1 MKYGFAIL
9 LLCTVVLSAI
19 SCKEKDKGTDGES
32 EQTSKPQGSNLTQ
45 EEVDSLLSQWEYS
58 NDSGEVTMMIFGEN
72 GETEY
77 IVDRPENVFLK
88 TINGVEYKIVKASK
102 SQRTPKIGD
111 VMYMEMSYRTETT
124 DSLLFTSSDL
134 GEDFRMK
141 LSAPSDK
148 GCIEEAL
155 MLLHEGDSAVIKVDA
170 IKFFV
175 KSQGKASIPA
185 FIKRGEKL
193 VFNVKMKKIVSGI
206 DYANANKEV
215 YQKRIDEENS
225 LINRFLINMN
235 YPLKKTDSGLHIL
248 TINKGAGKRPTV
260 GSTVKIDYT
269 AAFIDGSV
277 FDSTLERSEPFSF
290 EIGKKQVIVGLEEA
304 VMNMQVGDHC
314 LVVIPFRLAYG
325 DKKYGNIIPPFSTL
339 VFEIELL
346 DAK

>member
-1 MKYGFAIL
+1 MKIKSVILTIIL
-9 LLCTVVLSAI
+9 LSAFLAF
-19 SCKEKDKGTDGES
+19 SCKEEKKKDDDAKTEQSKVVS
-32 EQTSKPQGSNLTQ
+32 E
-45 EEVDSLLSQWEYS
+45 EEADSLLSQWNYS
-58 NDSGEVTMMIFGEN
+58 NDSGQVSMIVFGEN
-72 GETEY
+72 GEAEY
-77 IVDRPENVFLK
+77 VVDRPENVFLK
-88 TINGVEYKIVKASK
+88 TANGIEYKIVKASK
-102 SQRTPKIGD
+102 SKRTPNVGD
-111 VMYMEMSYRTETT
+111 VMYMNMSYRTERT
-124 DSLLFTSSDL
+124 DSLLFASSDL
-134 GEDFRMK
+134 GEEFRMR
-141 LSAPSDK
+141 LAAPSDK

-185 FIKRGEKL
+185 FIKKGDRL
-193 VFNVKMKKIVSGI
+193 VFNVRMKKIVSGL
-206 DYANANKEV
+206 DYANANKDM

-248 TINKGAGKRPTV
+248 TINKGAGKKPSV

-290 EIGKKQVIVGLEEA
+290 VTGKKEVIVGLEEA

-314 LVVIPFRLAYG
+314 LVIIPFRLAYG
-325 DKKYGNIIPPFSTL
+325 DQKYGNVIPPFSTL

>member
-1 MKYGFAIL
+1 MKIKSIIL
-9 LLCTVVLSAI
+9 TFVLLSTFVAFSCREENKKDDDTKTEQPKVV
-19 SCKEKDKGTDGES
+19 S
-32 EQTSKPQGSNLTQ
+32 E
-45 EEVDSLLSQWEYS
+45 EEADSLLSQWDYS
-58 NDSGEVTMMIFGEN
+58 NDSGQVTMIVLGEN
-72 GETEY
+72 GEAEY
-77 IVDRPENVFLK
+77 VVDRPENVFLK
-88 TINGVEYKIVKASK
+88 TVNGIEYKIVKASK
-102 SQRTPKIGD
+102 SKRTPNIGD
-111 VMYMEMSYRTETT
+111 VMYMNMSYRTERT
-124 DSLLFTSSDL
+124 DSLLFASSDL
-134 GEDFRMK
+134 GEEFRMR
-141 LSAPSDK
+141 LVAPSDK

-185 FIKRGEKL
+185 FIKKGDRL
-193 VFNVKMKKIVSGI
+193 VFNVKMKKIVSGL
-206 DYANANKEV
+206 DYANANKDV

-248 TINKGAGKRPTV
+248 TINKGVGKKPSV
-260 GSTVKIDYT
+260 GCTVKIDYT

-290 EIGKKQVIVGLEEA
+290 VIGKKEVIVGLEEA

-314 LVVIPFRLAYG
+314 LVIIPFRLAYG
-325 DKKYGNIIPPFSTL
+325 DQKYGNVIPPFSTL

>member
-1 MKYGFAIL
+1 MRIRHIIL
-9 LLCTVVLSAI
+9 TFVLLSTFVALSCREENKKDGDTKTEQPKVV
-19 SCKEKDKGTDGES
+19 S
-32 EQTSKPQGSNLTQ
+32 E
-45 EEVDSLLSQWEYS
+45 EEADSLLSQWEYS
-58 NDSGEVTMMIFGEN
+58 NDSGQVTMIVFGEN
-72 GETEY
+72 GEAEY
-77 IVDRPENVFLK
+77 VVDRPENVFLK
-88 TINGVEYKIVKASK
+88 TANGIEYKIVKASK
-102 SQRTPKIGD
+102 SKCTPNVGD
-111 VMYMEMSYRTETT
+111 VMYMNMSYRTERT
-124 DSLLFTSSDL
+124 DSLLFASSDL
-134 GEDFRMK
+134 GEEFRMR
-141 LSAPSDK
+141 LVAPSDK

-185 FIKRGEKL
+185 FIKKGDRL
-193 VFNVKMKKIVSGI
+193 VFNVKMKKIVSGL
-206 DYANANKEV
+206 DYANANKDV

-248 TINKGAGKRPTV
+248 TINKGAGKKPSV

-290 EIGKKQVIVGLEEA
+290 VIGKKEVIVGLEEA

-314 LVVIPFRLAYG
+314 LVIIPFRLAYG
-325 DKKYGNIIPPFSTL
+325 DQKYGNVIPPFSTL

>member
-1 MKYGFAIL
+1 MRL
-9 LLCTVVLSAI
+9 V
-19 SCKEKDKGTDGES
+19 
-32 EQTSKPQGSNLTQ
+32 
-45 EEVDSLLSQWEYS
+45 
-58 NDSGEVTMMIFGEN
+58 
-72 GETEY
+72 
-77 IVDRPENVFLK
+77 
-88 TINGVEYKIVKASK
+88 
-102 SQRTPKIGD
+102 
-111 VMYMEMSYRTETT
+111 
-124 DSLLFTSSDL
+124 
-134 GEDFRMK
+134 
-141 LSAPSDK
+141 APSDK

-185 FIKRGEKL
+185 FIKKGDRL
-193 VFNVKMKKIVSGI
+193 VFNVKMKKIVSGL
-206 DYANANKEV
+206 DYANANKDV

-248 TINKGAGKRPTV
+248 TINKGAGKKPSV

-290 EIGKKQVIVGLEEA
+290 VIGNKEVIVGLEEA

-325 DKKYGNIIPPFSTL
+325 DKKYGNVIPPFSTL

>member
-1 MKYGFAIL
+1 MKIKSVILTIIL
-9 LLCTVVLSAI
+9 LSAFLAF
-19 SCKEKDKGTDGES
+19 SCKEEKKKDDDTKTEQSKVVS
-32 EQTSKPQGSNLTQ
+32 E
-45 EEVDSLLSQWEYS
+45 EEADSLLSQWNYS
-58 NDSGEVTMMIFGEN
+58 NDSGQVSMIVFGEN
-72 GETEY
+72 GEAEY
-77 IVDRPENVFLK
+77 VVDRPENVFLK
-88 TINGVEYKIVKASK
+88 TANGIEYKISKVSK
-102 SQRTPKIGD
+102 SKRTPNVGD
-111 VMYMEMSYRTETT
+111 VMYMNMSYRTERT
-124 DSLLFTSSDL
+124 DSLLFASSDL
-134 GEDFRMK
+134 GEEFRMR
-141 LSAPSDK
+141 LVAPSDK

-185 FIKRGEKL
+185 FIKKGDRL
-193 VFNVKMKKIVSGI
+193 VFNVRMKKIVSGL
-206 DYANANKEV
+206 DYANANKDM

-248 TINKGAGKRPTV
+248 TINKGAGKKPSV

-277 FDSTLERSEPFSF
+277 FDLTLERSEPFSF
-290 EIGKKQVIVGLEEA
+290 VTGKKEVIVGLEEA

-314 LVVIPFRLAYG
+314 LVIIPFRLAYG
-325 DKKYGNIIPPFSTL
+325 DQKYGNVIPPFSTL

>member
-1 MKYGFAIL
+1 MKIKSVILTIIL
-9 LLCTVVLSAI
+9 LSAFLAF
-19 SCKEKDKGTDGES
+19 SCKEEKKKDDDTKTEQSKVVS
-32 EQTSKPQGSNLTQ
+32 E
-45 EEVDSLLSQWEYS
+45 EEADSLLSQWNYS
-58 NDSGEVTMMIFGEN
+58 NDSGQVSMIVFGEN
-72 GETEY
+72 GEAEY
-77 IVDRPENVFLK
+77 VVDRPENVFLK
-88 TINGVEYKIVKASK
+88 TANGIEYKIVKASK
-102 SQRTPKIGD
+102 SKRTPNVGD
-111 VMYMEMSYRTETT
+111 VMYMNMSYRTERT
-124 DSLLFTSSDL
+124 DSLLFASSDL
-134 GEDFRMK
+134 GEEFRMR
-141 LSAPSDK
+141 LAAPSDK

-185 FIKRGEKL
+185 FIKKGDRL
-193 VFNVKMKKIVSGI
+193 VFNVRMKKIVSGL
-206 DYANANKEV
+206 DYANANKDV

-248 TINKGAGKRPTV
+248 TINKGAGKKPSV

-290 EIGKKQVIVGLEEA
+290 VTGKKEVIVGLEEA

-314 LVVIPFRLAYG
+314 LVIIPFRLAYG
-325 DKKYGNIIPPFSTL
+325 DQKYGNVIPPFSTL

>member
-1 MKYGFAIL
+1 MKIKLVILTIIL
-9 LLCTVVLSAI
+9 LSAFLAF
-19 SCKEKDKGTDGES
+19 SCKEEKKKDDDTKTEQSKVVS
-32 EQTSKPQGSNLTQ
+32 E
-45 EEVDSLLSQWEYS
+45 EEADSLLSQWNYS
-58 NDSGEVTMMIFGEN
+58 NDSGQVSMIVFGEN
-72 GETEY
+72 GEAEY
-77 IVDRPENVFLK
+77 VVDRPENVFLK
-88 TINGVEYKIVKASK
+88 TANGIEYKIIKVSK
-102 SQRTPKIGD
+102 SKRTPNVGD
-111 VMYMEMSYRTETT
+111 VMYMNMSYRTERT
-124 DSLLFTSSDL
+124 DSLLFASSDL
-134 GEDFRMK
+134 GEEFRMR
-141 LSAPSDK
+141 LAAPSDK

-185 FIKRGEKL
+185 FIKKGDRL
-193 VFNVKMKKIVSGI
+193 VFNVRMKKIVSGL
-206 DYANANKEV
+206 DYANANKDM

-248 TINKGAGKRPTV
+248 TINKGAGKKPSV

-290 EIGKKQVIVGLEEA
+290 VTGKKEVIVGLEEA

-314 LVVIPFRLAYG
+314 LVIIPFRLAYG
-325 DKKYGNIIPPFSTL
+325 DQKYGNVIPPFSTL

>member
-1 MKYGFAIL
+1 MKIKSVILTIIL
-9 LLCTVVLSAI
+9 LSAFLAF
-19 SCKEKDKGTDGES
+19 SCKEEKKKEDDTKTEQSKVVS
-32 EQTSKPQGSNLTQ
+32 E
-45 EEVDSLLSQWEYS
+45 EEADSLLSQWNYS
-58 NDSGEVTMMIFGEN
+58 NDSGQVSMIVFGEN
-72 GETEY
+72 GEAEY
-77 IVDRPENVFLK
+77 VVDRPENVFLK
-88 TINGVEYKIVKASK
+88 TANGIEYKIVKASK
-102 SQRTPKIGD
+102 SKRTPNVGD
-111 VMYMEMSYRTETT
+111 VMYMNMSYRTERT
-124 DSLLFTSSDL
+124 DSLLFASSDL
-134 GEDFRMK
+134 GEEFRMR
-141 LSAPSDK
+141 LAAPSDK

-185 FIKRGEKL
+185 FIKKGDRL
-193 VFNVKMKKIVSGI
+193 VFNVRMKKIVSGL
-206 DYANANKEV
+206 DYANANKDM

-248 TINKGAGKRPTV
+248 TINKGAGKKPSV

-290 EIGKKQVIVGLEEA
+290 VTGKKEVIVGLEEA

-314 LVVIPFRLAYG
+314 LVIIPFRLAYG
-325 DKKYGNIIPPFSTL
+325 DQKYGNVIPPFSTL

>member
-1 MKYGFAIL
+1 MKIKSVILTIIL
-9 LLCTVVLSAI
+9 LSAFLAF
-19 SCKEKDKGTDGES
+19 SCKEEKKKDDDTKTEQSKVVS
-32 EQTSKPQGSNLTQ
+32 E
-45 EEVDSLLSQWEYS
+45 EEADSLLSQWNYS
-58 NDSGEVTMMIFGEN
+58 NDSGQVSMIVFGEN
-72 GETEY
+72 GEAEY
-77 IVDRPENVFLK
+77 VVDRPENVFLK
-88 TINGVEYKIVKASK
+88 TANGIEYKIVKASK
-102 SQRTPKIGD
+102 SKRTPNVGD
-111 VMYMEMSYRTETT
+111 VMYMNMSYRTERT
-124 DSLLFTSSDL
+124 DSLLFASSDL
-134 GEDFRMK
+134 GEEFRMR
-141 LSAPSDK
+141 LVAPSDK

-185 FIKRGEKL
+185 FIKKGDRL
-193 VFNVKMKKIVSGI
+193 VFNVRMKKIVSGL
-206 DYANANKEV
+206 DYANANKDM

-248 TINKGAGKRPTV
+248 TINKGAGKKPSV
-260 GSTVKIDYT
+260 GSSVKIDYT

-290 EIGKKQVIVGLEEA
+290 VIGKKEVIVGLEEA

-314 LVVIPFRLAYG
+314 LVIIPFRLAYG
-325 DKKYGNIIPPFSTL
+325 DQKYGNVIPPFSTL

>member
-1 MKYGFAIL
+1 MKIKSIIL
-9 LLCTVVLSAI
+9 TFVLLSTFVAFSCREENKKDDDTKTEQSKVV
-19 SCKEKDKGTDGES
+19 S
-32 EQTSKPQGSNLTQ
+32 E
-45 EEVDSLLSQWEYS
+45 EEADSLLSQWDYS
-58 NDSGEVTMMIFGEN
+58 NDSGQVTMIVLGEN
-72 GETEY
+72 GEAEY
-77 IVDRPENVFLK
+77 VVDRPENVFLK
-88 TINGVEYKIVKASK
+88 TVNGIEYKIVKASK
-102 SQRTPKIGD
+102 SKRTPNIGD
-111 VMYMEMSYRTETT
+111 VMYMNMSYRTERT
-124 DSLLFTSSDL
+124 DSLLFASSDL
-134 GEDFRMK
+134 GEEFRMR
-141 LSAPSDK
+141 LVAPSDK

-185 FIKRGEKL
+185 FIKKGDRL
-193 VFNVKMKKIVSGI
+193 VFNVKMKKIVSGL
-206 DYANANKEV
+206 DYANANKDV

-248 TINKGAGKRPTV
+248 TINKGAGKKPSV

-290 EIGKKQVIVGLEEA
+290 VIGKKEVIVGLEEA

-314 LVVIPFRLAYG
+314 LVIIPFRLAYG
-325 DKKYGNIIPPFSTL
+325 DQKYGNVIPPFSTL

>member
-1 MKYGFAIL
+1 MKIKSVILTIIL
-9 LLCTVVLSAI
+9 LSAFLAF
-19 SCKEKDKGTDGES
+19 SCKEEKKKDDDTKTEQSKVVS
-32 EQTSKPQGSNLTQ
+32 E
-45 EEVDSLLSQWEYS
+45 EEADSLLSQWNYS
-58 NDSGEVTMMIFGEN
+58 NDSGQVSMIVFGEN
-72 GETEY
+72 GEAEY
-77 IVDRPENVFLK
+77 VVDRPENVFLK
-88 TINGVEYKIVKASK
+88 TANGIEYKIVKASK
-102 SQRTPKIGD
+102 SKRTPNVGD
-111 VMYMEMSYRTETT
+111 VMYMNMSYRTERT
-124 DSLLFTSSDL
+124 DSLLFASSDL
-134 GEDFRMK
+134 GEEFRMR
-141 LSAPSDK
+141 LAAPSDK

-155 MLLHEGDSAVIKVDA
+155 MLLHEGDSAVIKIDA

-185 FIKRGEKL
+185 FIKKGDRL
-193 VFNVKMKKIVSGI
+193 VFNVRMKKIVSGL
-206 DYANANKEV
+206 DYANANKDM

-248 TINKGAGKRPTV
+248 TINKGAGKKPSV

-290 EIGKKQVIVGLEEA
+290 VTGKKEVIVGLEEA

-314 LVVIPFRLAYG
+314 LVIIPFRLAYG
-325 DKKYGNIIPPFSTL
+325 DQKYGNVIPPFSTL

>member
-1 MKYGFAIL
+1 MTIKPIIL
-9 LLCTVVLSAI
+9 TIVLLSTFLAFSCREEKKKEDDTKTEQPKVV
-19 SCKEKDKGTDGES
+19 S
-32 EQTSKPQGSNLTQ
+32 E
-45 EEVDSLLSQWEYS
+45 EEADSLLSQWDYS
-58 NDSGEVTMMIFGEN
+58 NDSGQVTMIVFGEN
-72 GETEY
+72 GKAEY
-77 IVDRPENVFLK
+77 VVDHPENVFLK
-88 TINGVEYKIVKASK
+88 TANGIEYKIVKASK
-102 SQRTPKIGD
+102 SKRTPNVGD
-111 VMYMEMSYRTETT
+111 VMYMNMSYRTERT
-124 DSLLFTSSDL
+124 DSLLFASSDL
-134 GEDFRMK
+134 GEEFRMR
-141 LSAPSDK
+141 LVAPSDK

-185 FIKRGEKL
+185 FIKKGDRL
-193 VFNVKMKKIVSGI
+193 VFNVRMKKIVSGL
-206 DYANANKEV
+206 DYANANKDM

-248 TINKGAGKRPTV
+248 TINKGAGKKPSV
-260 GSTVKIDYT
+260 GNTVKIDYT

-290 EIGKKQVIVGLEEA
+290 VIGKKEVIVGLEEA

-314 LVVIPFRLAYG
+314 LVIIPFRLAYG
-325 DKKYGNIIPPFSTL
+325 DQKYGNVIPPFSTL